1 MQILGSI
8 SRSLDWHRFAT
19 PQKPEKQMGK
29 FAAMACAIGVT
40 ANSAFADA
48 TNTLP
53 QVFELN
59 CDWSDDQLL
68 NSVGSLS
75 GIPTLVYSSS
85 SRPIKLESA
94 IQNNPIEQLG
104 VGGVRH
110 FLVPSTGP
118 LAGLTIT
125 VFPDGR
131 SVRTQIYN
139 ALGDLSVQSSIGTCE
154 VME

>member
-1 MQILGSI
+1 MD
-8 SRSLDWHRFAT
+8 RT
-19 PQKPEKQMGK
+19 T
-29 FAAMACAIGVT
+29 AMACAIGLT
-40 ANSAFADA
+40 ANFALADA

-59 CDWSDDQLL
+59 CDWSDDHLL
-68 NSVGSLS
+68 ESVGSLS
-75 GIPTLVYSSS
+75 GTPTLAYSSS
-85 SRPIKLESA
+85 SKPIKLDAA
-94 IQNNPIEQLG
+94 IQNNPIEQIG
-104 VGGVRH
+104 VGGSRH
-110 FLVPSTGP
+110 FLVPSVGP

-131 SVRTQIYN
+131 SVGTQIYN